1 MNFEI
6 GQRVKIVFVN
16 HIRRGILHGEII
28 ELTPYE
34 ITLKQFTEDEMTVTI
49 KRKNIQEI
57 TEL

>member
-1 MNFEI
+1 MQE
-6 GQRVKIVFVN
+6 GQNIKITFIN
-16 HIRRGILHGEII
+16 HIRRGVLHGKIV